1 MAKSRKS
8 ARKSVRKASR
18 KPSTRRAKTAKS
30 KAKPKANQ
38 VELRPIRT
46 KATAEL
52 ARLQGAAQTDKVRDT
67 IDRLNRILA
76 EVEGACGPNMNVPL
90 D

>member
-1 MAKSRKS
+1 MAKSRKP

-18 KPSTRRAKTAKS
+18 KPSTRRPKA
-30 KAKPKANQ
+30 AKPKPNR

-46 KATAEL
+46 KAKTEL
-52 ARLQGAAQTDKVRDT
+52 ARLQGATQTEKVRDT
-67 IDRLNRILA
+67 IDRLNRILE
-76 EVEGACGPNMNVPL
+76 EVEGACGPDMNVPL

>member
-1 MAKSRKS
+1 VAKSRKP
-8 ARKSVRKASR
+8 ARKAVRKASR
-18 KPSTRRAKTAKS
+18 KPSARRAKAARPA
-30 KAKPKANQ
+30 AKPKPNQ

-46 KATAEL
+46 RATAEL
-52 ARLQGAAQTDKVRDT
+52 ARLQNANQTDKVRDT
-67 IDRLNRILA
+67 IDRLNRILL

>member
-1 MAKSRKS
+1 VAKSRKP

-18 KPSTRRAKTAKS
+18 KPSSRRAKAARPKRKS
-30 KAKPKANQ
+30 KPNQ
-38 VELRPIRT
+38 IELRPIRT
-46 KATAEL
+46 RATAEL
-52 ARLQGAAQTDKVRDT
+52 TRLQGATQTDKVRDT

>member
-1 MAKSRKS
+1 MAKSRKP

-18 KPSTRRAKTAKS
+18 KPSARRPKA
-30 KAKPKANQ
+30 AKPKPKPKPNQ

-52 ARLQGAAQTDKVRDT
+52 ARLQSATQTDKVRDT

-90 D
+90 E

>member
-1 MAKSRKS
+1 VKA
-8 ARKSVRKASR
+8 AR
-18 KPSTRRAKTAKS
+18 P
-30 KAKPKANQ
+30 KAKPKPNQ

>member
-1 MAKSRKS
+1 MAKSRKP
-8 ARKSVRKASR
+8 ARKSVRKAVR
-18 KPSTRRAKTAKS
+18 KPSRRPSRAAKS
-30 KAKPKANQ
+30 KPKPNQ

-46 KATAEL
+46 NARSEL
-52 ARLQGAAQTDKVRDT
+52 ARLERATQTDKVRDT
-67 IDRLNRILA
+67 IDRLNRILD

>member
-1 MAKSRKS
+1 MAKSRKP
-8 ARKSVRKASR
+8 ARKSVRKAVR
-18 KPSTRRAKTAKS
+18 KPSRRPSRAA
-30 KAKPKANQ
+30 KAKPKPNQ

-46 KATAEL
+46 KARAEL
-52 ARLQGAAQTDKVRDT
+52 ARLQGATQTDKVRDT
-67 IDRLNRILA
+67 IDRLNRILD